1 VSFGNAAW
9 LLLALPVLALWLMQW
24 RGRLRWLS
32 LALLLVLALADP
44 KLDALRAA
52 GGNLVL
58 LVDRS
63 ASVQGEAERRAR
75 SLAPELER
83 RAQSEHAGLYI
94 VGFGRGAA
102 MLARPGEAFEPA
114 NSAQDDSDLL
124 AGLQLAAAQP
134 DVSEIVLVSDGVYT
148 TDDPTPL
155 ALQLRQQGT
164 RIHSLRVGERPAAD
178 AAITRILAPQ
188 RVPRGQPFAVAIEV
202 DSPQPQAARLR
213 LRDQHGQV
221 VYDEALQLE
230 PGARRYALR
239 LDASDPGVHALD
251 AELEV
256 AGDTRPGNNR
266 ARSVVEVV
274 GAQQRRPRLGRA
286 RARRSAEPAR
296 ARRCAGR
303 SAREH
308 AAERARRR
316 GRRSAL
322 RLRAQARRWP
332 LDHRRQ
338 SQLRRGWLLPQ
349 QARAAA
355 PGLDGSQG

>member
-164 RIHSLRVGERPAAD
+164 RIHSLRVGERPSASRAGSRSRSRSKSTPRSHKLHACVCAISTARWSTTKRSSSSPAPAA
-178 AAITRILAPQ
+178 TRCGST
-188 RVPRGQPFAVAIEV
+188 RVIRAC
-202 DSPQPQAARLR
+202 
-213 LRDQHGQV
+213 
-221 VYDEALQLE
+221 
-230 PGARRYALR
+230 
-239 LDASDPGVHALD
+239 
-251 AELEV
+251 
-256 AGDTRPGNNR
+256 TRSTPSSRSR
-266 ARSVVEVV
+266 AT
-274 GAQQRRPRLGRA
+274 RA
-286 RARRSAEPAR
+286 RAIT
-296 ARRCAGR
+296 
-303 SAREH
+303 
-308 AAERARRR
+308 
-316 GRRSAL
+316 
-322 RLRAQARRWP
+322 
-332 LDHRRQ
+332 
-338 SQLRRGWLLPQ
+338 
-349 QARAAA
+349 ARAAWWRWSA
-355 PGLDGSQG
+355 RRA